1 MYSLFK
7 REDDMLATH
16 SSVQETR
23 LLSYVIASGDMRHI
37 PVNEREVFLRRQPD
51 GRLVIRGEVP
61 ECGADCHV
69 NLSQILFEY
78 AISCEDCKDRI
89 SSADSE
95 ERFGQ
100 HLGQVFVAGINPILI
115 GQPPAEQL
123 TEAMEIISGSMNV
136 GYTKE
141 FTGDAIR
148 FDLHECPIHKAAN
161 EPGYALRL
169 TVAHLGFVALC
180 ESVLATLAPD
190 WELIHPAERESDVP
204 IEKLVFS
211 RRTRGSA

>member
-1 MYSLFK
+1 
-7 REDDMLATH
+7 MLATH
-16 SSVQETR
+16 SSVQDTR

-37 PVNEREVFLRRQPD
+37 PVNEREIFLRSQPD

-61 ECGADCHV
+61 ECGADCHA

-78 AISCEDCKDRI
+78 AISCEDCKDRV

-100 HLGQVFVAGINPILI
+100 HLGQVFAAGINPLLV
-115 GQPPAEQL
+115 GLPPAEQL

-141 FTGDAIR
+141 FIGDAIR
-148 FDLHECPIHKAAN
+148 LDLDECPLHKAAN
-161 EPGYALRL
+161 VPGYALRL
-169 TVAHLGFVALC
+169 AVVHLGFVALC
-180 ESVLATLAPD
+180 ESVLAALAPG
-190 WELIHPAERESDVP
+190 WELTYPAERESDVP

-211 RRTRGSA
+211 RRPSGST